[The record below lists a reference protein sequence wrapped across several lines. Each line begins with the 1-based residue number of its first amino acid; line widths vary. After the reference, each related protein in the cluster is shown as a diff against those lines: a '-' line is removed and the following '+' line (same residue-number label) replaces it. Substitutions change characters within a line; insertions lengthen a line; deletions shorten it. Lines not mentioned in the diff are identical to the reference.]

1 MSRDWAAMC
10 ISKDVKG
17 MTACNKKAQLTLTN
31 PRNAKAY
38 RKLLQFD
45 VKTSCRQVND
55 LFEVMQQPSAPSC
68 KWYWCI
74 LLKNSL
80 FSHPALVW
88 CPITGWT
95 PCDINITYTS
105 LKSALDGLQFRPWQ
119 YGSIFIRLAVIAA
132 ETREMSRNSN
142 RIWPY
147 SSSR

>member
-1 MSRDWAAMC
+1 LRSLLIPQLTSENFYRKKNIMSRDWAAMC

-68 KWYWCI
+68 K
-74 LLKNSL
+74 
-80 FSHPALVW
+80 
-88 CPITGWT
+88 
-95 PCDINITYTS
+95 
-105 LKSALDGLQFRPWQ
+105 
-119 YGSIFIRLAVIAA
+119 
-132 ETREMSRNSN
+132 
-142 RIWPY
+142 
-147 SSSR
+147 